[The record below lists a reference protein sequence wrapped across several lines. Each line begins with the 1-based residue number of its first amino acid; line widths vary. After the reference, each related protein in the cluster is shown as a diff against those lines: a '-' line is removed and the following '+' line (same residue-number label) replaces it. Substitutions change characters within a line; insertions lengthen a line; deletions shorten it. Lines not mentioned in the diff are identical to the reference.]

1 MARALSQQLAK
12 QGQLISALLNPNRY
26 PHPVIKVRVIETHIS
41 WVLLAGH
48 YAYKIKKALDLGF
61 INTATLKSRQQ
72 DCAEEI
78 RLNRRLAAHLYLEV
92 VSIGGSHTQ
101 PVWGE
106 RPAIEYAVKMHRF
119 ASFNTWDRLIVKDKI
134 SIQHIDEL
142 ANTLAHFHMS
152 LPASQLA
159 SSAEFS
165 AGMHKLLVQNF
176 SQLFDLL
183 NNTQDANTLTE
194 LQRSSEQLFSH
205 HRQHI
210 EARHTQGFI
219 RECHG
224 DLHLGNIALI
234 NKQATPFDCIDFNP
248 VLRHIDVMDEV
259 AFVYMDLLHHRHAP
273 LAHRFLNA
281 YIEVTGDY
289 AGVALLNFY
298 TVYRATVRA
307 KISAINASQASIKT
321 RKKLSAIATC
331 RDYLSL
337 ASATHARP
345 QLIITHG
352 LPGSGKS
359 TFAQTAL
366 EKLGAIRLRSD
377 VERKRLFGLSSL
389 ERSKPEQDIYTPE
402 ATQRTFA
409 HLLSTTRTL
418 LNAGHSVIVDA
429 AFLKHSE
436 RKMFKALASELE
448 VTFAIASM
456 QADTATLRA
465 RIIQRQH
472 NAKDASEAGLE
483 VLNMLSKVQEPLT
496 AAELLHCLK
505 LTD

>member
-12 QGQLISALLNPNRY
+12 QGQLISALLAPNLY
-26 PHPVIKVRVIETHIS
+26 PHPVKKVRVIETHIS
-41 WVLLAGH
+41 WILLAGR
-48 YAYKIKKALDLGF
+48 YAYKIKKALNLGF
-61 INTATLKSRQQ
+61 INTATLKSRQL

-78 RLNRRLAAHLYLEV
+78 RLNRRLAANLYLEV
-92 VSIGGSHTQ
+92 VSIGGSHTH
-101 PVWGE
+101 PAWGV
-106 RPAIEYAVKMHRF
+106 RPTIEYAVKMRRF
-119 ASFNTWDRLIVKDKI
+119 ASFNTWERLIVKDKI
-134 SIQHIDEL
+134 SAQHIDEL

-152 LPASQLA
+152 RPPSKLA

-165 AGMHKLLVQNF
+165 EGIHKLLTQNF
-176 SQLFDLL
+176 SQLSSLL
-183 NNTQDANTLTE
+183 NETQDASTLAA
-194 LQRSSEQLFSH
+194 LQHSSEQLFSR

-234 NKQATPFDCIDFNP
+234 DKQATPFDCIDFNP

-259 AFVYMDLLHHRHAP
+259 AFVYMDLLHHLHEP
-273 LAHRFLNA
+273 LAHRFLNT
-281 YIEVTGDY
+281 YLEVTGDY
-289 AGVALLNFY
+289 AGVTLLNLY

-307 KISAINASQASIKT
+307 KISAINASQASNNT
-321 RKKLSAIATC
+321 HKKLRAIATC

-377 VERKRLFGLSSL
+377 VERKRMFGLSAL

-402 ATQRTFA
+402 ATQRTYA
-409 HLLSTTRTL
+409 HLLSTARTL

-436 RKMFKALASELE
+436 REMFKALTDELE

-465 RIIQRQH
+465 RIIQRQRIT
-472 NAKDASEAGLE
+472 KDASEAGLE

-496 AAELLHCLK
+496 AAELHHCLN
-505 LTD
+505 LAN